1 MDWFTIGLACLVG
14 VGGMIVYGQYRYK
27 DGYEDAEQE
36 YSDIIIA
43 MIEKDKPKNDQVD
56 ILASLWYNNSM

>member
-43 MIEKDKPKNDQVD
+43 MIEKDKQNND
-56 ILASLWYNNSM
+56 